1 MGVILANQSSV
12 PVKHI
17 IEFKE
22 NLRVL
27 LIAALFILLAARVAP
42 ADFTA
47 LGWRGPLFVAF
58 LVLVARPLSVLVAT
72 LGTSLKPKERV
83 FLAWLAPRGIVAAS
97 VASVFALRMG
107 EAGGSLVPAT
117 FLVIV
122 GTVAVYG
129 LTAAPLARRL
139 GLSNP
144 NPQGILLASAHAG
157 ARAIAK
163 AVKAAGFPVLLVD
176 NNRSN
181 VTAARLEGLPCAF
194 TSVLSE
200 DALDG
205 VPQSGLGRLLALT
218 PDDEVNALAALH
230 FREVFGRAEVYQLP
244 PRKGGSPRV
253 ESAAPHLRG
262 RYLFAPGATYDA
274 LDERFAVGEV
284 VKTTKLSPEF
294 DWAAFRG
301 RYGEDALPLFVVTE
315 AGALQVCVAEKPPA
329 PRPGQTVICLVRPK
343 AERAAPGAVAPA

>member
-1 MGVILANQSSV
+1 MGA
-12 PVKHI
+12 
-17 IEFKE
+17 E
-22 NLRVL
+22 
-27 LIAALFILLAARVAP
+27 
-42 ADFTA
+42 
-47 LGWRGPLFVAF
+47 G
-58 LVLVARPLSVLVAT
+58 
-72 LGTSLKPKERV
+72 
-83 FLAWLAPRGIVAAS
+83 
-97 VASVFALRMG
+97 
-107 EAGGSLVPAT
+107 AGLVPAT

-144 NPQGILLASAHAG
+144 HPQGILFASAHAG

-176 NNRSN
+176 NNRGN
-181 VTAARLEGLPCAF
+181 AAAARLEGLPTAF

-205 VPQSGLGRLLALT
+205 VLQGGLGRLLALT

-274 LDERFAVGEV
+274 LDERFAAGDV
-284 VKTTKLSPEF
+284 VKTTKLTPEF
-294 DWAAFRG
+294 DWAAFRE
-301 RYGEDALPLFVVTE
+301 RYGKDALPLFVVTE
-315 AGALQVCVAEKPPA
+315 AGVLQVCVADKA
-329 PRPGQTVICLVRPK
+329 PSPKAGQTVIGLVRPPP
-343 AERAAPGAVAPA
+343 ERSTPGGSPPAPSRVAP